1 MMDTTQLKE
10 ILNRHAENVKDPYT
24 IFELAKEYDNLK
36 QGAAAVGL
44 YIKAADL
51 TDDKILQYKCMILAG
66 ECYRRQ
72 GNRMFTVLGMFQD
85 AVNTIPNR
93 PEGHYFLASYYEQ
106 RSQWKECLMHA
117 QLGLG
122 LSVNGVAEDD
132 PYDIGYPGKDWFYVQ
147 EAISHWFLDGVQS
160 SRERFFELAFW
171 KDVKEEVKYDVIHKL
186 NNVVG
191 IPDYIYYKKEN
202 PKKWKFPF
210 DGIETINNNY
220 SKHFQ
225 DMFVLSVLNGK
236 KNGTYLEVGSGHPT
250 IHNNTY
256 LLEQLGWKGVSIDN
270 NKALSYEFSLERNNT
285 ALCLDATK
293 VQFKDVLDMLSFE
306 NKIDYLQID
315 CDESSLDVLKQ
326 IPFNS
331 HTFGVITYEHDA
343 YRLGQEGRDAAREIF
358 YKHDYK
364 LLVPNVS
371 FWNENYP
378 YEDWYV
384 HRSTALKYNL
394 KEMISE
400 KEIVFVWDYFY
411 DN

>member
-1 MMDTTQLKE
+1 
-10 ILNRHAENVKDPYT
+10 
-24 IFELAKEYDNLK
+24 
-36 QGAAAVGL
+36 L

-400 KEIVFVWDYFY
+400 KETVFVWDYFY

>member
-1 MMDTTQLKE
+1 L
-10 ILNRHAENVKDPYT
+10 V
-24 IFELAKEYDNLK
+24 
-36 QGAAAVGL
+36 
-44 YIKAADL
+44 
-51 TDDKILQYKCMILAG
+51 
-66 ECYRRQ
+66 
-72 GNRMFTVLGMFQD
+72 
-85 AVNTIPNR
+85 
-93 PEGHYFLASYYEQ
+93 
-106 RSQWKECLMHA
+106 
-117 QLGLG
+117 
-122 LSVNGVAEDD
+122 
-132 PYDIGYPGKDWFYVQ
+132 
-147 EAISHWFLDGVQS
+147 
-160 SRERFFELAFW
+160 FW

-400 KEIVFVWDYFY
+400 KETVFVWDYFY